1 MDDPLDGLREV
12 ARSALPPGEGE
23 RSLAGLQR
31 DVEVLRDEWGVAY
44 ISAASLDDLWFAQ
57 GWVTASERCF
67 QLELALRAAT
77 GRLSE
82 LFADATL
89 PMDRFTRTIGL
100 HRAGAVI
107 AAGYDDASRSMMA
120 SFRAGVRSW
129 LDGMP
134 APPPEYVLL
143 GSMPELPDD
152 EVSWAAATAYL
163 AWGLSGNWEAELLR
177 AMIAERIGREAA
189 DALLPRAGT
198 DGVGPS
204 AAGIGE
210 ALLDEAPR
218 RSPGT
223 GSNNWVVSGERSS
236 SGKPLLANDPHLL
249 AQQPGAW
256 LEMHLRAPGYE
267 ARGVTVPFLPG
278 VLIGTTAHHAWGTT
292 NVTGDTQDL
301 YLERLSDDGTA
312 ALFDNAWHP
321 LTLHREAIGVRG
333 RTTPEVLEVRETR
346 HGPILDAYLVG
357 VLDPD
362 VVEHGLAE
370 TYALRWAGAERSL
383 APSSAVAVA
392 RASSFEEFR
401 EAVRAVECP
410 GQNFVYADVDGT
422 IGYQCTGAY
431 PRRRAGDG
439 TAPVPGWTS
448 EYEWDGFIDFEEL
461 PWSKDPERGYLATA
475 NQRIHDDAYPH
486 LIGHDFHTPYR
497 ARRIVE
503 LLEGEHL
510 HSVATFAAMQRDTV
524 SIPARELLPNLL
536 RLTPVT
542 TVTRAA
548 LELLEAWDAD
558 LRAESAAAA
567 VFEVW
572 TSRIARRVVEPRLG
586 ARLFGHYY
594 AWREAFNCRVLPAI
608 LSEPESGWWGDHG
621 PAETLGASLDDALR
635 ELEDRLGPEPAPWRW
650 GALHQVRFAS
660 PLARV
665 PAVAELFTA
674 AVFELGGDEQTVA
687 QSGCDARDGYPAAVV
702 QSWKQVI
709 DLADPDRSLGVL
721 PTGQSGNPASPHWND
736 QAPLWATGEYHDL
749 PISRRAVEAEAVT
762 ALRLTPG

>member
-1 MDDPLDGLREV
+1 MDDPLEGLRDV
-12 ARSALPPGEGE
+12 ARAALPPFLGE
-23 RSLAGLQR
+23 RSVAGLR
-31 DVEVLRDEWGVAY
+31 ADVEVLRDEWGVAY
-44 ISAASLDDLWFAQ
+44 ISAANLDDLWFAQ

-89 PMDRFTRTIGL
+89 PMDRFVRTIGL

-107 AAGYDDASRSMMA
+107 AAGYDDASRSMMR
-120 SFRAGVRSW
+120 SFRTGARAW
-129 LDGMP
+129 LEAKPPP
-134 APPPEYVLL
+134 APEYVLL
-143 GSMPELPDD
+143 GSTPELPDD
-152 EVSWAAATAYL
+152 EASWAAATAYL
-163 AWGLSGNWEAELLR
+163 AWGLSGNWEAEVLR
-177 AMIAERIGREAA
+177 AMLAERIGWEAA
-189 DALLPRAGT
+189 GELLPRSGGENGGPTAASLGGALP
-198 DGVGPS
+198 DGAS
-204 AAGIGE
+204 RR
-210 ALLDEAPR
+210 AP
-218 RSPGT
+218 GQ
-223 GSNNWVVSGERSS
+223 GSNNWVVSGDRST

-256 LEMHLRAPGYE
+256 LEMHLSAPGYE
-267 ARGVTVPFLPG
+267 ARGVAVPFLPG

-312 ALFDNAWHP
+312 ALFEDAWHP
-321 LTLHREAIGVRG
+321 LTVRREAIAVRG
-333 RTTPEVLEVRETR
+333 REAPEILEVRETR

-362 VVEHGLAE
+362 VVEDALEE
-370 TYALRWAGAERSL
+370 TYALRWVGAERSL
-383 APSSAVAVA
+383 PPSSAVAVA

-401 EAVRAVECP
+401 DAVRAVECP

-439 TAPVPGWTS
+439 TVPVPGWTS
-448 EYEWDGFIDFEEL
+448 DYDWDGFLAFEEL
-461 PWSKDPERGYLATA
+461 PWSKNPKRGYLATA

-486 LIGHDFHTPYR
+486 LIGNDFHTPYR

-503 LLEGEHL
+503 LLEADPL
-510 HSVATFAAMQRDTV
+510 HSVETFAAMQRDTV
-524 SIPARELLPNLL
+524 SIPARELLPSLL
-536 RLTPVT
+536 ESTPVT
-542 TVTRAA
+542 ISNRAA
-548 LELLEAWDAD
+548 LELLEGWDAD

-586 ARLFGHYY
+586 PELFANYY
-594 AWREAFNCRVLPAI
+594 AWREPFNHRVLPAI
-608 LSEPESGWWGDHG
+608 LSAPGSEWWGDDG
-621 PAETLGASLDDALR
+621 RAEILRASLDDALQ
-635 ELEDRLGPEPAPWRW
+635 ELEERLGSDRSRWRW
-650 GALHQVRFAS
+650 GALHQVRFAG

-674 AVFELGGDEQTVA
+674 AVVELGGDEQTIA

-702 QSWKQVI
+702 QSWRQVI
-709 DLADPDRSLGVL
+709 DLADPDRSLGVVS
-721 PTGQSGNPASPHWND
+721 TGQSGNPASSHWSD
-736 QAPLWATGEYHDL
+736 QAPLWAAGGHHAL
-749 PISRRAVEAEAVT
+749 PVTRRAVEAAATT
-762 ALRLTPG
+762 AMRLTPG

>member
-1 MDDPLDGLREV
+1 MDDPLEGLREV
-12 ARSALPPGEGE
+12 ARAALPPVRGE
-23 RSLAGLQR
+23 RSVAGLR
-31 DVEVLRDEWGVAY
+31 EDVEVLRDEWGIAY
-44 ISAASLDDLWFAQ
+44 ISAANLDDLWFAQ

-89 PMDRFTRTIGL
+89 PMDRFIRTIGL
-100 HRAGAVI
+100 HRAGAAI
-107 AAGYDDASRSMMA
+107 AAGYDHASRSMMA
-120 SFRAGVRSW
+120 SFRAGVRAW
-129 LDGMP
+129 LEGMP
-134 APPPEYVLL
+134 PPAPEYVLL
-143 GSMPELPDD
+143 GSTPELPDD
-152 EVSWAAATAYL
+152 EASWAATAAYL

-189 DALLPRAGT
+189 VQLLPGAHA
-198 DGVGPS
+198 DDVGGG
-204 AAGIGE
+204 AAALGS
-210 ALLDEAPR
+210 ALLDGAPR
-218 RSPGT
+218 GSPGV

-236 SGKPLLANDPHLL
+236 GGKPLLANDPHLL

-301 YLERLSDDGTA
+301 YLERLSEDGTA
-312 ALFDNAWHP
+312 ALFEGAWHP
-321 LTLHREAIGVRG
+321 LTVHREAIAVRG
-333 RTTPEVLEVRETR
+333 RKAPEILEVRETR

-357 VLDPD
+357 VLDPE
-362 VVEHGLAE
+362 VVERGLEE
-370 TYALRWAGAERSL
+370 TYALRWVGAERSL
-383 APSSAVAVA
+383 APSSTVAVA
-392 RASSFEEFR
+392 RATSFEEFR

-439 TAPVPGWTS
+439 TSPVPGWTADHDW
-448 EYEWDGFIDFEEL
+448 EGFVDFEEL
-461 PWSKDPERGYLATA
+461 PWSKDPTLGYLATA
-475 NQRIHDDAYPH
+475 NQRIHDDAYPY
-486 LIGHDFHTPYR
+486 LIGNDFHAPYR

-503 LLEGEHL
+503 LLEAERR
-510 HSVATFAAMQRDTV
+510 HSVASFAAMQRDTV
-524 SIPARELLPNLL
+524 SIPARELLPHLL
-536 RLTPVT
+536 ELTPVT
-542 TVTRAA
+542 ATNRAA
-548 LELLEAWDAD
+548 LELLEAWDAE

-572 TSRIARRVVEPRLG
+572 TSRIARRVAEPRLG
-586 ARLFGHYY
+586 ARLFAHYY
-594 AWREAFNCRVLPAI
+594 ARREAFNGRVLPTI
-608 LSEPESGWWGDHG
+608 LSEPGSAWWGDHG
-621 PAETLGASLDDALR
+621 RADILRASLDDALR
-635 ELEDRLGPEPAPWRW
+635 ELEERLGPEPSRWRW
-650 GALHQVRFAS
+650 GALHQARFAS

-665 PAVAELFTA
+665 SAVAELFTA
-674 AVFELGGDEQTVA
+674 AVVELGGDEDTVA
-687 QSGCDARDGYPAAVV
+687 RSGCDARDGYPAAVV

-721 PTGQSGNPASPHWND
+721 PTGQSGNPASPHWSD
-736 QAPLWATGEYHDL
+736 QAPVWAAGGYHAL
-749 PISRRAVEAEAVT
+749 PVTRPAVEAGTTT
-762 ALRLTPG
+762 ALHLTPG